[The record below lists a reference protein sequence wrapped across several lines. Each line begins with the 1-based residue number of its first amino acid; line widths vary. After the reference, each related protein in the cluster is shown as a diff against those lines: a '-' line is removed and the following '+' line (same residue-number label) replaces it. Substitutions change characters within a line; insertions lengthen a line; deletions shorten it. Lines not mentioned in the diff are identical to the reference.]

1 VRTHL
6 QNVLVKLGVHN
17 RLQAVTLALEAG
29 LGARR

>member
-29 LGARR
+29 MGSRR